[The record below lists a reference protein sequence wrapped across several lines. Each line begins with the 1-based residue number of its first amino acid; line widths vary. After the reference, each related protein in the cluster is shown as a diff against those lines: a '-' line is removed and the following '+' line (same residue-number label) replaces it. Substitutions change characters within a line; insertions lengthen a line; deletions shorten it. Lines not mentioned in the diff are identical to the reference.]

1 MMTTEVQS
9 SVESTLWQPSFN
21 FGLIFILF
29 VSWYI
34 FLRILERNGT
44 LDKWNASR
52 ALGFVLMVRT
62 HRGQKALEI
71 MAKPRKFW
79 RAYGEVSVWIC
90 SVSLVAVALLV
101 ILAFI
106 SSLLAPQ
113 TAEPPAASELI
124 AIPGLNPVIP
134 LGWGIIAFVV
144 SLIIHEL
151 GHGLQARA
159 HGMRVRSFG
168 LLQLGPLPLGAFAE
182 PQYEELSQ
190 APRRERLRMF
200 AAGPATNIFAAVF
213 FLVLLG
219 LISTQFTAANEHVHI
234 QGLVVDES
242 ADVAGMEPWDI
253 IISVNETEVVDLEQF
268 HEVIDQYRAN
278 DTILIHV
285 EHADGTH
292 DNLTL
297 ILGDKYEHYKNLGWS
312 EDNLELLGI
321 EKQDPFLGV
330 VGLADA
336 TQGVDR
342 LAGPLSKEWKGGFF
356 SRLISIP
363 FHFINLLI
371 VPFEMQGVAIHPF
384 EESRLAAGDGILASI
399 LGLGGLLFFV
409 HLFFWLIWVNILLGF
424 TNLIPIVP
432 FDGGHMFRDFAHGWL
447 DRFKRLR
454 QKLRLGDTHPLW
466 VEHIAQKATSYSSLF
481 LFVILIVTILIPYF

>member
-62 HRGQKALEI
+62 HRGQKALETL
-71 MAKPRKFW
+71 AKPRKFW

-101 ILAFI
+101 VLAFI

-113 TAEPPAASELI
+113 TSEPPAASELI

-213 FLVLLG
+213 
-219 LISTQFTAANEHVHI
+219 
-234 QGLVVDES
+234 
-242 ADVAGMEPWDI
+242 
-253 IISVNETEVVDLEQF
+253 
-268 HEVIDQYRAN
+268 
-278 DTILIHV
+278 
-285 EHADGTH
+285 
-292 DNLTL
+292 
-297 ILGDKYEHYKNLGWS
+297 
-312 EDNLELLGI
+312 
-321 EKQDPFLGV
+321 
-330 VGLADA
+330 
-336 TQGVDR
+336 
-342 LAGPLSKEWKGGFF
+342 
-356 SRLISIP
+356 
-363 FHFINLLI
+363 
-371 VPFEMQGVAIHPF
+371 
-384 EESRLAAGDGILASI
+384 
-399 LGLGGLLFFV
+399 
-409 HLFFWLIWVNILLGF
+409 
-424 TNLIPIVP
+424 
-432 FDGGHMFRDFAHGWL
+432 
-447 DRFKRLR
+447 
-454 QKLRLGDTHPLW
+454 
-466 VEHIAQKATSYSSLF
+466 
-481 LFVILIVTILIPYF
+481 

>member
-1 MMTTEVQS
+1 MATEVQS

-21 FGLIFILF
+21 FGLIFTLF
-29 VSWYI
+29 VAWYI
-34 FLRILERNGT
+34 FLRVLEKNGT
-44 LDKWNASR
+44 LDRWNASR

-62 HRGQKALEI
+62 NKGQKALETI
-71 MAKPRKFW
+71 AKPRKFW
-79 RAYGEVSVWIC
+79 RVYGEISVWVC
-90 SVSLVAVALLV
+90 SISLVAVALLV
-101 ILAFI
+101 ILAFV
-106 SSLLAPQ
+106 SSLLSPQ
-113 TAEPPAASELI
+113 TGEPPGASELI

-144 SLIIHEL
+144 SLVIHEL

-213 FLVLLG
+213 FLIMLG
-219 LISTQFTAANEHVHI
+219 LVATQFTSTNEHVHI
-234 QGLVVDES
+234 QGVVVDES
-242 ADVAGMEPWDI
+242 ADIAGMEPWDI
-253 IISVNETEVVDLEQF
+253 IISINESTVVDVQQF
-268 HEVIDQYRAN
+268 YDVMEGYQAN
-278 DTILIHV
+278 DTISVHV
-285 EHADGTH
+285 LHVNGTQE
-292 DNLTL
+292 NLTL
-297 ILGDKYEHYKNLGWS
+297 ILGDKFEHYKAQGWS
-312 EDNLELLGI
+312 EENLELIGI
-321 EKQDPFLGV
+321 EKGDPFLGV
-330 VGLADA
+330 VGISDG

-342 LAGPLSKEWKGGFF
+342 LAGPLSPEWEGG
-356 SRLISIP
+356 LISRTISLP

-371 VPFEMQGVAIHPF
+371 VPFEFQGVAIHPF
-384 EESRLAAGDGILASI
+384 EESRLAASDGILASL

-454 QKLRLGDTHPLW
+454 RKLGLGDTHPLW
-466 VEHIAQKATSYSSLF
+466 VEHFAQKATSFSSLF
-481 LFVILIVTILIPYF
+481 LFIMLMITILIPYF